1 MGVLTYG
8 RQYRVQ
14 FEENSFVFGNVP
26 DEVIEVVFDQE
37 VCLVHQSGK
46 HFPQVGVSPP
56 FLQGLRHTTRSALAT
71 INLCNSSFAICEIHG
86 WMLGQNCCCVQ
97 SCLSNSPAPP
107 VIPLARLDPSLERM
121 LLSVPLKSRILKQG
135 QAKGY
140 GSNT

>member
-37 VCLVHQSGK
+37 VCLVHQSGQ
-46 HFPQVGVSPP
+46 HLPQVGVSPP

-71 INLCNSSFAICEIHG
+71 INLCNSSLASICEIHG
-86 WMLGQNCCCVQ
+86 WMLGQKLLLCTKLLVK
-97 SCLSNSPAPP
+97 LTSPSSDSAGAPGSIFGENAP
-107 VIPLARLDPSLERM
+107 VGALEVSYPEARTS
-121 LLSVPLKSRILKQG
+121 
-135 QAKGY
+135 
-140 GSNT
+140 